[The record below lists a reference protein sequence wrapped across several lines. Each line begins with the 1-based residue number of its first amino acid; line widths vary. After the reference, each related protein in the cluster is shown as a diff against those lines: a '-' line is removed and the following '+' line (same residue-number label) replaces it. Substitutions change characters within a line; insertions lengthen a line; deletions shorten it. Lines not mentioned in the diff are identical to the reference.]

1 MAPRFDFIGIV
12 VADMAAT
19 LAFYR
24 RLGLD
29 IPADAETQPHVDV
42 ALPNGM
48 RVAWDSIETIVSFDP
63 DWVQPTG
70 PNRISIA
77 FGCDSPAEVDKVYA
91 DLVAAGY
98 HGHREPWNAFWGQ
111 RYATVDDP
119 DGNAVDLYASLS

>member
-1 MAPRFDFIGIV
+1 MAPRFDFIGMV

-24 RLGLD
+24 RLGVD
-29 IPADAETQPHVDV
+29 VPDGAETQPHVDV

-48 RVAWDSIETIVSFDP
+48 RMAWDSVETIRSFDS

-77 FGCDSPAEVDKVYA
+77 FGCDSPAEVDQVYA
-91 DLVAAGY
+91 ELVAAGY
-98 HGHREPWNAFWGQ
+98 HGHRKPWDAFWGQ

-119 DGNAVDLYASLS
+119 DGNAVDLYASLR

>member
-1 MAPRFDFIGIV
+1 MAPRFDFIGMV

-29 IPADAETQPHVDV
+29 VPDDAQTQPHVEV

-48 RVAWDSIETIVSFDP
+48 RLAWDTLETIRSFEP
-63 DWVQPTG
+63 DWQQPTG

-77 FGCDSPAEVDKVYA
+77 FGCDSPAEVDKMYA
-91 DLVAAGY
+91 ELVAAGH
-98 HGHREPWNAFWGQ
+98 HGHRAPWDAFWGQ

-119 DGNAVDLYASLS
+119 DGNAVDLYAALS